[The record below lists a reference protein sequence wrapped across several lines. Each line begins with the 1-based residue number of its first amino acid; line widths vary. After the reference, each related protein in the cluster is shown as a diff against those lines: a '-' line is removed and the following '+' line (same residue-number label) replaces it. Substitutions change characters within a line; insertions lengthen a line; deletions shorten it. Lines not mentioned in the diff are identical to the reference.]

1 MGMIENNICQAVE
14 IIAEKVLNNAGYDK
28 TIKAL
33 IVNCV
38 NQESGKYKIKYQDSY
53 SYAYSTS
60 PEIHYKDKTYVYVQV
75 PGGDMSQNK
84 TILNAVEN
92 SQVGYGY
99 VVNEEDTYDK
109 IGANIISSSKYPFTL
124 YSAKLGEIDLYR
136 KDGSIEN
143 LLDIES
149 EAFALDINNAD
160 SILCGA
166 TFRTAFDET
175 PIQGNYGI
183 GFELKFETDKDS
195 PVFKTFILDINNM
208 EGNPYLYSNSSRQ
221 YQIFNLDGA
230 VFKEIN
236 RIYLFIENF
245 STLQKNELELTNED
259 IDVYV
264 SDLELQALKKMTE
277 EEINDYALRVFAT
290 SGNTFYQGEES
301 NSTRRFLAQL
311 KYRGLIVN
319 EREIKYYWFRENKR
333 VSSNSKSFNQYGGI
347 GWECLNNKTS
357 EEIPNWVAATASKE
371 IEKNL
376 VTAREIKFKC
386 VAVHQNNP
394 INKEF
399 IINNIDN
406 NIPVLTLS
414 IERDDGTKEKDRVSF
429 ENGIGI
435 PTITCLVNEQEEEN
449 YSYKW
454 IEEDSYGVSQNII
467 KNEEENLQA
476 FRDFKE
482 IFITWESEL
491 KKIPEDKRS
500 KKDKKLIL
508 QMENYL
514 LQFERCSLN
523 TESMVV
529 TTSQTKVGKLYNKV
543 INLIKIFGDRTF
555 VTYNEFLLNIYDE
568 TLEILKDK
576 IAILKALP
584 KYSKYS
590 NQMGK
595 ENKNISLAL
604 ILSLIENQYPYQNF
618 NKDIYDKW
626 IYSLIDIIE
635 SINKNKESIAEYID
649 ILYNDYQQLLSI
661 NSQRVLD
668 YYGNKIYNYKVY
680 EINNFSNIKCSVIN
694 HKEEYLGTTNLTII
708 NKRENRVGILNLLEG
723 SQVFQYNE
731 AGISPAD
738 ASNATPQ
745 IIFPLSFSLYTASGE
760 SVSFSRIVN
769 NGFIEWKVPVENT
782 LIQINLEDY
791 PQEDIEIREER
802 GITYNIYKNISSLP
816 YTIKQKYSY
825 STYNQIELLI
835 SYNNTIYTAKTN
847 FSFLKQGEIG
857 SSGQSFVCRII
868 PNTKMSSPPQY
879 PIFIKRKNEK
889 VGNFNF
895 INPKTDELW
904 KIGMDTTDALGER
917 TDFPFLVE
925 IYENGNPVYKSNI
938 SGSSNNI
945 NYNIEWEFLSN
956 NSSQNTSDFTIVK
969 EENEPLYLVLTNG
982 VLQEGNAENI
992 LKCKITRETDI
1003 KNIFYATIPIVTGS
1017 VNTSEEINIEIKDGT
1032 GFQFVEYSSGGTLPM
1047 YNDLIPFELNIDD
1060 LEGMNYEWKT
1070 MGDLFSIED
1079 VLDEEKK
1086 VIKNQIKTIAP
1097 LTYNGL
1103 NVNSGI
1109 SCILTNQEKQNIANI
1124 YIPIHCYLNRY
1135 GFSQL
1140 NEWDGNSIKIDENG
1154 GFILAPQLAAGVKN
1168 QENAFTGLLMGEA
1181 HASNWSEPQNGLFGF
1196 NNGQRTLFLDA
1207 ETGGAIFGTSAA
1219 NISIGG
1225 ASNPHSSTYNRLWL
1239 YSSNFWKSNAF
1250 NEKGFLKDNVTYQYN
1265 KNVFNWSGKNG
1276 AGDGLLIDFN
1286 KPAIIFGNGN
1296 FSVENGDLRARD
1308 AILKGKLTLQNSQD
1322 VRIGEFSNSGIEF
1335 FYDNEEDSI
1344 NVSMGGIFT
1353 ETIKA
1358 PLYAGGGSA
1367 FFRGMSFLLDDSSYS
1382 FLNGFMAFGTRE
1394 NNKSNY
1400 ALTWGRIHVGAISKG
1415 FTFNDVAYFKKDIY
1429 IEKKASFD
1437 NTVNFNNNW
1446 YSNKRAYF
1454 HNEIYLG
1461 IKDQKNKDGYF
1472 EAPKIKCLWNNKYY
1486 TGQNMNVELED
1497 GRWLHFIGGILIAV
1511 NRNPDYI

>member
-109 IGANIISSSKYPFTL
+109 IGTNIISSSKYPFTL

-149 EAFALDINNAD
+149 EAFALDIDNAD

-166 TFRTAFDET
+166 TFRTTFDET

-277 EEINDYALRVFAT
+277 EEINGYALRVFAT

-357 EEIPNWVAATASKE
+357 EKIPNWVAATASKE

-394 INKEF
+394 ISKEF

-514 LQFERCSLN
+514 LQFERCSLS

-555 VTYNEFLLNIYDE
+555 VTYNEFFLNIYDE

-889 VGNFNF
+889 VGSFNF

-917 TDFPFLVE
+917 VDFPFLVE
-925 IYENGNPVYKSNI
+925 IYENGNPVYKSNV

-956 NSSQNTSDFTIVK
+956 NSSQNTSDFTIAK
-969 EENEPLYLVLTNG
+969 EENKTPYLVLTNG

-1047 YNDLIPFELNIDD
+1047 YNDLIPFELNVDD
-1060 LEGMNYEWKT
+1060 LEDMNYEWKT

-1196 NNGQRTLFLDA
+1196 NNGQRTLFLDS
-1207 ETGGAIFGTSAA
+1207 ETGGAIFGPKEAQIT
-1219 NISIGG
+1219 IGP
-1225 ASNPHSSTYNRLWL
+1225 NTDKRLMI
-1239 YSSNFWKSNAF
+1239 YSSDFWKDRNF
-1250 NEKGFLKDNVTYQYN
+1250 NEKGFLNSFNYSYN
-1265 KNVFNWSGKNG
+1265 KKTHKWDGGEGKG
-1276 AGDGLLIDFN
+1276 TGLLIDFN
-1286 KPAIIFGNGN
+1286 KDKPSIIFGNGN
-1296 FSVENGDLRARD
+1296 FSVQNGELKAKKATFKENIIFTD
-1308 AILKGKLTLQNSQD
+1308 IQEQK
-1322 VRIGEFSNSGIEF
+1322 VGEFNKNGLSFYYQFDESDNSFAATTTHIGNIQVEKINSNGLPHYPIGGLSINIDTKTGSWVDFFTIKYKNNYDKPQYAMTWSQKGLANGIIPGF
-1335 FYDNEEDSI
+1335 NFYDI
-1344 NVSMGGIFT
+1344 V
-1353 ETIKA
+1353 
-1358 PLYAGGGSA
+1358 
-1367 FFRGMSFLLDDSSYS
+1367 
-1382 FLNGFMAFGTRE
+1382 
-1394 NNKSNY
+1394 
-1400 ALTWGRIHVGAISKG
+1400 
-1415 FTFNDVAYFKKDIY
+1415 TFNKENSFKGECNFYNQCYFSNKI
-1429 IEKKASFD
+1429 I
-1437 NTVNFNNNW
+1437 FNNNNINFN
-1446 YSNKRAYF
+1446 STN
-1454 HNEIYLG
+1454 IYL
-1461 IKDQKNKDGYF
+1461 NKGKRNNIYSY
-1472 EAPKIKCLWNNKYY
+1472 WNGTKYQAVSGAMDIY
-1486 TGQNMNVELED
+1486 MGN
-1497 GRWLHFIGGILIAV
+1497 GWCLHFLDGLLVGCTQEDK
-1511 NRNPDYI
+1511 NSTFFK

>member
-143 LLDIES
+143 LLDVES

-175 PIQGNYGI
+175 PVQGNYGI

-236 RIYLFIENF
+236 RIYLFIEDF

-277 EEINDYALRVFAT
+277 EEINGYALRVFAT

-333 VSSNSKSFNQYGGI
+333 ISSNSKSFNQYGGI

-394 INKEF
+394 ISKEF

-406 NIPVLTLS
+406 NIPILTLS

-435 PTITCLVNEQEEEN
+435 PTITCLVDEQEEKD

-482 IFITWESEL
+482 IFITWENEL

-508 QMENYL
+508 QMDNYL

-523 TESMVV
+523 TESMIT
-529 TTSQTKVGKLYNKV
+529 TTSQSKVGELYNKV

-568 TLEILKDK
+568 TLETLKDE
-576 IAILKALP
+576 IVILKALP

-626 IYSLIDIIE
+626 IHSLIDIIE
-635 SINKNKESIAEYID
+635 SINKSEESVAEYID

-661 NSQRVLD
+661 NSQRILD

-694 HKEEYLGTTNLTII
+694 SKEEYLGTANLTII
-708 NKRENRVGILNLLEG
+708 NKRENRTGILNLLEG

-738 ASNATPQ
+738 ASSATPQ
-745 IIFPLSFSLYTASGE
+745 VIFPLSFSLYTASGE
-760 SVSFSRIVN
+760 SVPFSRIIN
-769 NGFIEWKVPVENT
+769 NGFVEWKVPVENT

-835 SYNNTIYTAKTN
+835 SYNNTVYTAKTN

-857 SSGQSFVCRII
+857 SSGQSFVCRIV
-868 PNTKMSSPPQY
+868 PNTNMSLPPQY
-879 PIFIKRKNEK
+879 PIFTKRKNEK
-889 VGNFNF
+889 IGNFNF

-969 EENEPLYLVLTNG
+969 EENKPLYLVLTNG

-1003 KNIFYATIPIVTGS
+1003 KNIFYATMPIVTVN

-1047 YNDLIPFELNIDD
+1047 YNDLIPFELNVNY
-1060 LEGMNYEWKT
+1060 LEDTNYKWEI

-1079 VLDEEKK
+1079 VLDEEEK
-1086 VIKNQIKTIAP
+1086 VIKNQIKAIAP
-1097 LTYNGL
+1097 LIYNGL

-1109 SCILTNQEKQNIANI
+1109 SCILTNQERQNIANI

-1181 HASNWSEPQNGLFGF
+1181 HASNWSAPQNGLFGF
-1196 NNGQRTLFLDA
+1196 YNGQRTLFLDA

-1225 ASNPHSSTYNRLWL
+1225 ASDSHSSTYDRLWL
-1239 YSSNFWKSNAF
+1239 YSSNFWKTNAF
-1250 NEKGFLKDNVTYQYN
+1250 NEKGFLENNVTYRYRYDEN
-1265 KNVFNWSGKNG
+1265 KNAFNWSGGKG

-1308 AILKGKLTLQNSQD
+1308 AVLKGRLTLQNSQD
-1322 VRIGEFSNSGIEF
+1322 VKIGEFSNSGIEF
-1335 FYDNEEDSI
+1335 FYDNEEDGI

-1358 PLYAGGGSA
+1358 SYQGGSSA
-1367 FFRGMSFLLDDSSYS
+1367 LYRGMSFLLDNSSYS
-1382 FLNGFMAFGTRE
+1382 FLNRFIAFGTRE

-1400 ALTWGRIHVGAISKG
+1400 ALTWGRENTDTILKG
-1415 FTFNDVAYFKKDIY
+1415 FTFNDTAYFQKDIY
-1429 IEKKASFD
+1429 IEKKASFSGD
-1437 NTVNFNNNW
+1437 FIVN
-1446 YSNKRAYF
+1446 SNKKIFIQSTNSVDFKYTPMYGVYPKTVFSHRDAQTNISYYYETYSGEF
-1454 HNEIYLG
+1454 TDINGKVFYV
-1461 IKDQKNKDGYF
+1461 KNG
-1472 EAPKIKCLWNNKYY
+1472 
-1486 TGQNMNVELED
+1486 
-1497 GRWLHFIGGILIAV
+1497 LIV
-1511 NRNPDYI
+1511 K

>member
-166 TFRTAFDET
+166 TFRTTFDET

-277 EEINDYALRVFAT
+277 EEINGYALRVFAT

-371 IEKNL
+371 IEKSL

-394 INKEF
+394 ISKEF

-435 PTITCLVNEQEEEN
+435 PTITCSVNEQEEEN

-482 IFITWESEL
+482 IFITWENEL

-523 TESMVV
+523 TESMII
-529 TTSQTKVGKLYNKV
+529 TTSQTKVGELYNKV

-576 IAILKALP
+576 IVTLKALP
-584 KYSKYS
+584 KYSKYF

-626 IYSLIDIIE
+626 IHSLIDIIE
-635 SINKNKESIAEYID
+635 SINKSEESIAEYID

-694 HKEEYLGTTNLTII
+694 HKEEYLGTANLTII

-731 AGISPAD
+731 AGISPVD
-738 ASNATPQ
+738 ASSATPQ
-745 IIFPLSFSLYTASGE
+745 VIFPLSFSLYTASGE
-760 SVSFSRIVN
+760 SVSFFRIIN

-791 PQEDIEIREER
+791 PQEDIETREER
-802 GITYNIYKNISSLP
+802 GITYNVYKNISSLP

-868 PNTKMSSPPQY
+868 PNTNMSSPPQY

-889 VGNFNF
+889 IGNFNF

-904 KIGMDTTDALGER
+904 KTGMDTTDALGER

-969 EENEPLYLVLTNG
+969 EENKPLYLVLTNG

-1003 KNIFYATIPIVTGS
+1003 KNIFYATIPIVT
-1017 VNTSEEINIEIKDGT
+1017 VNVNISKEMNIEIKDGT

-1047 YNDLIPFELNIDD
+1047 YNDLVPFELNVDD
-1060 LEGMNYEWKT
+1060 LEDINYEWKT

-1079 VLDEEKK
+1079 VLDEEEK
-1086 VIKNQIKTIAP
+1086 VIKNQIKAIAP

-1103 NVNSGI
+1103 NINSGI
-1109 SCILTNQEKQNIANI
+1109 SCILTNQERQNIANI

-1181 HASNWSEPQNGLFGF
+1181 HASNWSKPQNGLFGF

-1207 ETGGAIFGTSAA
+1207 ETGGAIFGTAAA

-1225 ASNPHSSTYNRLWL
+1225 ASSSTYDRLWL
-1239 YSSNFWKSNAF
+1239 YSSNFWKSDAF
-1250 NEKGFLKDNVTYQYN
+1250 NEKGFLKDNVTYRYN
-1265 KNVFNWSGKNG
+1265 KNVFNWSGGKG
-1276 AGDGLLIDFN
+1276 AGAGLLIDFN

-1335 FYDNEEDSI
+1335 FYDNEEEEK
-1344 NVSMGGIFT
+1344 NRLMGGIFL
-1353 ETIKA
+1353 ETDWN
-1358 PLYAGGGSA
+1358 S
-1367 FFRGMSFLLDDSSYS
+1367 FFKKELRGLAFLLDDSTRDTQ
-1382 FLNGFMAFGTRE
+1382 NGFLAFGQKTE
-1394 NNKSNY
+1394 TKSEY
-1400 ALTWGRIHVGAISKG
+1400 VLTWGRVSSDNILSG
-1415 FTFNDVAYFKKDIY
+1415 FAFNDTVQFNKNVWFKEDAQFYK
-1429 IEKKASFD
+1429 F
-1437 NTVNFNNNW
+1437 
-1446 YSNKRAYF
+1446 YSNEKAYF

-1461 IKDQKNKDGYF
+1461 IKDKKNKDGYF
-1472 EAPKIKCLWNNKYY
+1472 SAPTIKCLWNNKYY
-1486 TGQNMNVELED
+1486 TGQNISVELED
-1497 GRWLHFIGGILIAV
+1497 GRYLHFVRGILIAV
-1511 NRNPDYI
+1511 NRNSDYI